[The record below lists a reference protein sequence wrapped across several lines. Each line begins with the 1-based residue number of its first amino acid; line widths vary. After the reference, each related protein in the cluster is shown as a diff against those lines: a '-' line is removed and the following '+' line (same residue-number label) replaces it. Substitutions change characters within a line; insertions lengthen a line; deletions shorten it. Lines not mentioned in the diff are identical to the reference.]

1 MRVAHLPC
9 FAGIFGLWRGMD
21 LNHQPR
27 AYEHPTVPKN
37 PLAAFSAGYNQQTRL
52 HTGRRPPDPFV
63 VWPRDQTMIS
73 VYLSLSLLWGQTI
86 ASIQLFR
93 P

>member
-1 MRVAHLPC
+1 
-9 FAGIFGLWRGMD
+9 MD

-27 AYEHPTVPKN
+27 AYEHSTVPKN
-37 PLAAFSAGYNQQTRL
+37 PLAAFSAGYNQRTRL
-52 HTGRRPPDPFV
+52 HTVWRPTDPFV
-63 VWPRDQTMIS
+63 VWPQGQTMIS
-73 VYLSLSLLWGQTI
+73 ALPSPSLLWGQTI